1 MPTHIRKH
9 IQSVIVKTHLFTKMV
24 HFIMKS
30 KIKSCL
36 STSIVV
42 LTTLTILMALTR
54 KNANQQQADSTPQN
68 LLRDRKLARST
79 HSGPGKAGPEFCSTL
94 SPFDNAARNL
104 FLHATTAR
112 PSSYP
117 YITGDTI
124 RAFADH
130 VFDETTDVSAWSH
143 KAFDIEAGDVVFL
156 KTDFMDEF
164 FTSTFPRIKNGFVLA
179 THNSDFPAPSQYASF
194 LDDARL
200 LAWYALNPD
209 TVHPKLVPVPISL
222 ANAYWPHGR
231 PSVVQDA
238 FDAKKEAW
246 STRQHG
252 LYINMDITSN
262 KDDRPKALTS
272 VARLESVYV
281 RRERLNYSDYLHDV
295 ANSKFVLSPPGNGA
309 DCHRTWEAILLN
321 AVPIVVSSSLLS
333 PLYKGLPVMTVDDW
347 SEVTEAKLQQFAPP
361 TDRHCVPDVL
371 RADHWFGR
379 MLSHKQRS
387 VLQGSSEPQHT
398 LQPVFMRPNVADGQV
413 RLDTEFGLLLFQ
425 LSSRP
430 DVNRVLEIGTWKGGG
445 SSLCIARGLNMH
457 RHAGTEFVTVETNA
471 DRHAI
476 ASDTLSNFQFV
487 KCLHGTAVDHKMVS
501 THDDVQRFYQQHPR
515 MLLPRWQKYRAEEE
529 EESGL
534 FAGQQPILDRYCG
547 KDPPFDLV
555 FLDGGEFYGRAEFL
569 EVLSKCKPRLLAL
582 HDVGSFKNYDA
593 RATLL
598 RASKSGA
605 ANAYKL
611 VRENTE
617 GAGYAVFER
626 V

>member
-1 MPTHIRKH
+1 MAPFIAKGAKSWRSTL
-9 IQSVIVKTHLFTKMV
+9 IVA
-24 HFIMKS
+24 
-30 KIKSCL
+30 
-36 STSIVV
+36 
-42 LTTLTILMALTR
+42 LTTLTIFLALVR
-54 KNANQQQADSTPQN
+54 KNVNQQPADSTPRN
-68 LLRDRKLARST
+68 VLRRRELARRT
-79 HSGPGKAGPEFCSTL
+79 RFGPRTVDPEFCSTL
-94 SPFDNAARNL
+94 SSFDSAASNL
-104 FLHATTAR
+104 FRHATTAR

-130 VFDETTDVSAWSH
+130 VFDETTDVRGWSR
-143 KAFDIEAGDVVFL
+143 KALDVEAGNVVFL
-156 KTDFMDEF
+156 KTDFMHDF

-222 ANAYWPHGR
+222 ANAHWPHGR
-231 PSVVQDA
+231 PPVVQDA

-246 STRQHG
+246 SARQHG
-252 LYINMDITSN
+252 LYINTDVTSN
-262 KDDRPKALTS
+262 KDDRSKALTS
-272 VARLESVYV
+272 VASLESVYV
-281 RRERLNYSDYLHDV
+281 RRGRLNYSDYLHDV

-321 AVPIVVSSSLLS
+321 AVPIVASSSLLS
-333 PLYKGLPVMTVDDW
+333 PLYKGLPVLTVDDW
-347 SEVTEAKLQQFAPP
+347 SEITEAKLQQFAPP
-361 TDRHCVPDVL
+361 TDRHCVPDVM
-371 RADHWFGR
+371 RADYWFGR

-398 LQPVFMRPNVADGQV
+398 LQPVYMRPSVADGQV

-476 ASDTLSNFQFV
+476 ASDTLSNYQFV

-501 THDDVQRFYQQHPR
+501 THDDVQRFYQQHPH
-515 MLLPRWQKYRAEEE
+515 MLLPAWQKYRAEEE
-529 EESGL
+529 EESSL
-534 FAGQQPILDRYCG
+534 FAGQQQPILDRYCG
-547 KDPPFDLV
+547 KFPPFDLV
-555 FLDGGEFYGRAEFL
+555 FLDGGEYYGRAEFL
-569 EVLSKCKPRLLAL
+569 EVLSKCKPRVLAL
-582 HDVGSFKNYDA
+582 HDISSFKNYDA
-593 RATLL
+593 RTTLL
-598 RASKSGA
+598 RASNSGA

>member
-1 MPTHIRKH
+1 MKNAPSHKEARTKCHH
-9 IQSVIVKTHLFTKMV
+9 THLFKKMAP
-24 HFIMKS
+24 FIAKGAKS
-30 KIKSCL
+30 WR
-36 STSIVV
+36 STLIVA
-42 LTTLTILMALTR
+42 LTTLTIFLALVR
-54 KNANQQQADSTPQN
+54 KNVNQQPADSTPRN
-68 LLRDRKLARST
+68 VLRRRELARRT
-79 HSGPGKAGPEFCSTL
+79 RFGPRTVDPEFCSTL
-94 SPFDNAARNL
+94 SSFDSAASNL
-104 FLHATTAR
+104 FRHATTAR

-130 VFDETTDVSAWSH
+130 VFDETTDVRGWSR
-143 KAFDIEAGDVVFL
+143 KALDVEAGNVVFL
-156 KTDFMDEF
+156 KTDFMHDF

-222 ANAYWPHGR
+222 ANAHWPHGR
-231 PSVVQDA
+231 PPVVQDA

-246 STRQHG
+246 SARQHG
-252 LYINMDITSN
+252 LYINTDVTSN
-262 KDDRPKALTS
+262 KDDRSKALTS
-272 VARLESVYV
+272 VASLESVYV
-281 RRERLNYSDYLHDV
+281 RRGRLNYSDYLHDV

-321 AVPIVVSSSLLS
+321 AVPIVASSSLLS
-333 PLYKGLPVMTVDDW
+333 PLYKGLPVLTVDDW
-347 SEVTEAKLQQFAPP
+347 SEITEAKLQQFAPP
-361 TDRHCVPDVL
+361 TDRHCVPDVM
-371 RADHWFGR
+371 RADYWFGR

-398 LQPVFMRPNVADGQV
+398 LQPVYMRPSVADGQV

-476 ASDTLSNFQFV
+476 ASDTLSNYQFV

-501 THDDVQRFYQQHPR
+501 THDDVQRFYQQHPH
-515 MLLPRWQKYRAEEE
+515 MLLPAWQKYRAEEE
-529 EESGL
+529 EESSL

-547 KDPPFDLV
+547 KFPPFDLV
-555 FLDGGEFYGRAEFL
+555 FLDGGEYYGRAEFL
-569 EVLSKCKPRLLAL
+569 EVLSKCKPRVLAL
-582 HDVGSFKNYDA
+582 QDISSFKNYDA
-593 RATLL
+593 RTTLL
-598 RASKSGA
+598 RASNSGA

>member
-1 MPTHIRKH
+1 MKNAPSHKEARTKCHH
-9 IQSVIVKTHLFTKMV
+9 THLFKKMAP
-24 HFIMKS
+24 FIAKGAKS
-30 KIKSCL
+30 WR
-36 STSIVV
+36 STLIVA
-42 LTTLTILMALTR
+42 LTTLTIFLALVR
-54 KNANQQQADSTPQN
+54 KNVNQQPADSTPRN
-68 LLRDRKLARST
+68 VLRRRELARRT
-79 HSGPGKAGPEFCSTL
+79 RFGPRTVDPEFCSTL
-94 SPFDNAARNL
+94 SSFDSAASNL
-104 FLHATTAR
+104 FRHATTAR

-130 VFDETTDVSAWSH
+130 VFDETTDVRGWSR
-143 KAFDIEAGDVVFL
+143 KALDVEAGNVVFL
-156 KTDFMDEF
+156 KTDFMHDF

-222 ANAYWPHGR
+222 ANAHWPHGR
-231 PSVVQDA
+231 PPVVQDA

-246 STRQHG
+246 SARQHG
-252 LYINMDITSN
+252 LYINTDVTSN
-262 KDDRPKALTS
+262 KDDRSKALTS
-272 VARLESVYV
+272 VASLESVYV
-281 RRERLNYSDYLHDV
+281 RRGRLNYSDYLHDV

-321 AVPIVVSSSLLS
+321 AVPIVASSSLLS
-333 PLYKGLPVMTVDDW
+333 PLYKGLPVLTVDDW
-347 SEVTEAKLQQFAPP
+347 SEITEAKLQQFAPP
-361 TDRHCVPDVL
+361 TDRHCVPDVM
-371 RADHWFGR
+371 RADYWFGR

-398 LQPVFMRPNVADGQV
+398 LQPVYMRPSVADGQV

-476 ASDTLSNFQFV
+476 ASDTLSNYQFV

-501 THDDVQRFYQQHPR
+501 THDDVQRFYQQHPH
-515 MLLPRWQKYRAEEE
+515 MLLPAWQKYRAEEE
-529 EESGL
+529 EESSL

-547 KDPPFDLV
+547 KFPPFDLV
-555 FLDGGEFYGRAEFL
+555 FLDGGEYYGRAEFL
-569 EVLSKCKPRLLAL
+569 EVLSKCKPRVLAL
-582 HDVGSFKNYDA
+582 HDISSFKNYDA
-593 RATLL
+593 RTTLL
-598 RASKSGA
+598 RASNSGA